1 MEIYDNLED
10 DTQFLDDCLVLEE
23 LKTTNGILFY
33 EPHPKQDKFHRA
45 GGYLRRYV
53 RTGNRFGKS
62 TMGAAEDVAWA
73 LGYRPWY
80 PEGDEAR
87 YAGIPQRSVKILVIA
102 QDWDKVNEIFTNP
115 EPGAN
120 QGKIF
125 KLIPK
130 DKIIGTP
137 AKSKNGVI
145 CAIKVQSMWGGASV
159 IYFDTVK
166 SYMANPMGQESS
178 DWDAIH
184 VDEPCPKDMWN
195 ANSRGLVD
203 RGGSAWFTCTP
214 LCYMWINDMFIPR
227 SRIRDEFVDEALIN
241 EDFWMIT
248 GSMRDNP
255 TLRAKDIDLFLK
267 DLSHAER
274 QCRER
279 GLPLSLSGLIY
290 KQFEYDTHVYSSK
303 PHGWADLWMP
313 PKDYTIRVSIDPH
326 PETPHAVLCA
336 ATAPTGE
343 VYFFH
348 EIFHHTI
355 ASTLAEMINDTLF
368 DYEVARYIM
377 DPAGFIESPT
387 DRSSMA
393 SELDKFGIYCD
404 RAPRDLARGVIMTQ
418 TALSKRIKTPAG
430 LKIPW
435 LNFGVHLA
443 RTLWEFDHY
452 EWQPGDKNKP
462 IDKDD
467 HMMECLYRLIITGL
481 DYIPPVDTTQQKLLN
496 IPRNDFR
503 RKALP
508 TYNRRQAFVRKN
520 GSKIVTIP
528 PRLK

>member
-1 MEIYDNLED
+1 MDANNFD
-10 DTQFLDDCLVLEE
+10 DDIEFLQACEALEE
-23 LKTTNGILFY
+23 LQASNGILFY
-33 EPHPKQDKFHRA
+33 EPHPKQDMFHRA
-45 GGYLRRYV
+45 GSFKRRYV

-80 PEGDEAR
+80 PEGDPAR
-87 YAGIPQRSVKILVIA
+87 YEGLPKRSVKILVIA

-115 EPGAN
+115 EPGQG

-125 KLIPK
+125 KLLPK
-130 DKIIGTP
+130 DKIVGTP

-145 CAIKVQSMWGGASV
+145 CMIKVESLWGGSST

-184 VDEPCPKDMWN
+184 IDEPCPKEMWTAN
-195 ANSRGLVD
+195 ARGLVD
-203 RGGSAWFTCTP
+203 RDGSAWFTCTP
-214 LCYMWINDMFIPR
+214 LSYMWINDMFIPR
-227 SRIRDEFVDEALIN
+227 NRLREEFVDEALIDG
-241 EDFWMIT
+241 DFWMVT

-255 TLRAKDIDLFLK
+255 TLKPSAIEMFLK
-267 DLSHAER
+267 DLSPSER
-274 QCRER
+274 QCREK

-290 KQFEYDTHVYSSK
+290 KQFEYDTNTYSK
-303 PHGWADLWMP
+303 PPHGWETLWNP

-326 PETPHAVLCA
+326 PEVPHAVLCA
-336 ATAPTGE
+336 ATAPSGE
-343 VYFFH
+343 VFFFH
-348 EIFHHTI
+348 EIFHQCI
-355 ASTLAEMINDTLF
+355 ASTLAEMINDALF
-368 DYEVARYIM
+368 EYEVARYIM

-387 DRSSMA
+387 DKSSMA
-393 SELDKFGIYCD
+393 TEFDKFGIYCD

-418 TALSKRIKTPAG
+418 QGLSKKLTLPSGQRV
-430 LKIPW
+430 PW
-435 LNFGVHLA
+435 LRFGAHLQ

-481 DYIPPVDTTQQKLLN
+481 DYLPPEVTGGKPLV

-503 RKALP
+503 RRALP
-508 TYNRRQAFVRKN
+508 HYGDRKLKFVPTNGRRATQIRK
-520 GSKIVTIP
+520 S
-528 PRLK
+528 